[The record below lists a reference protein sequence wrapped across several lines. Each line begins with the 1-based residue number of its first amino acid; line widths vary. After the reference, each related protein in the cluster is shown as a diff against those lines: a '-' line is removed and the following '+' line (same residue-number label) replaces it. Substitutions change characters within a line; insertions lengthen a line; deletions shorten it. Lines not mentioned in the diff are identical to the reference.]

1 MMGWFEIINLLGSGL
16 LSAFITIW
24 AQKAKDKREERDFL
38 IRKATLQ
45 KEATENARD
54 AKGGHELEA
63 NQNKFIEIERNYF
76 GLKFHYKKTFIDK
89 GLAVRSTGFHFT
101 RRLIA
106 IMVMVSTILFPKIL
120 PMINPDFTIIIG
132 YVETI
137 RGFWPFLS
145 DVDNIKWVAFGNGN
159 NPIVIS
165 PMEINL
171 VYSITALFMGNQVA
185 KR

>member
-1 MMGWFEIINLLGSGL
+1 MGWFEIANLLGSGIMGAVITL
-16 LSAFITIW
+16 LS
-24 AQKAKDKREERDFL
+24 QKAKDKREERDFL
-38 IRKATLQ
+38 IKKATLQ
-45 KEATENARD
+45 KEDTREARD
-54 AKGGHELEA
+54 AKGGHESDA
-63 NQNKFIEIERNYF
+63 NQNKYIEIERNYF
-76 GLKFHYKKTFIDK
+76 GIKFHYKKTFIDK

-106 IMVMVSTILFPKIL
+106 LIVMVSTLLLPKLL
-120 PMINPDFTIIIG
+120 PIFSSDITIIIG

-137 RGFWPFLS
+137 RGFWPFFS
-145 DVDNIKWVAFGNGN
+145 DMESIKWVAFGDGN

-171 VYSITALFMGNQVA
+171 VYSITSLFFGNQLA